1 MTSRTDD
8 KSKESEFEYYL
19 KSGMSPN
26 HVISALKAIG
36 KDQKEIDSFIEKYDV
51 SRKRINKVIK
61 KFVAKLESKYDHID
75 EQRLVHYGMKF
86 AERYKFSQAE
96 KDAFMNFIKNGDI
109 NKPYVPYD
117 EMQYTEMTKF
127 LGMTQ
132 NSVHTFAVKA
142 TDQAPLNEI
151 AKLYELTK
159 PLHNAVRQNYISYKS
174 SSKQL
179 LDATFNSEKMNPSIC
194 VHPLIVALFLNKI
207 DCLEK
212 RCLLSNIGRF
222 TVHRTQQYF
231 QSQGDRRYK
240 YMNISLNDILKGEL
254 NYDAEFIFDIA
265 KDPNSLNYISDE
277 TPMKNLLNR
286 FTVQIEL
293 WKNVLLM
300 RRGQFFSKSMSFST
314 SASDEIAGLE
324 TALSAYEWT
333 YFDSP
338 DLSLVNDEGSM
349 LRKFLAVFSFRPTLT
364 QISSLARSNDNTY
377 SNISSLTR
385 ATYIYTPIVNIKL
398 PNANETSSESVD
410 ISKSL
415 SHYDWMVE
423 NKMIV
428 PKNKKI
434 IQSKDLIFF
443 YVNRRYQ
450 SPFES
455 SGMKFNY
462 VVVPTPLTMTTLI
475 NNTSVTYDEVLNIGN
490 KDYKISSVVIA
501 NPPSST
507 SEQLSS
513 GCSSFIYNNDLR
525 VDSDPEKITC
535 YSPSFFING
544 SSKDTILQGVSDL
557 LRCKTTLEQCG
568 TIYVYT
574 AEPTP
579 SA

>member
-1 MTSRTDD
+1 MSSRTDD
-8 KSKESEFEYYL
+8 KSKESEFDYYL

-86 AERYKFSQAE
+86 ADRYKFTQAE
-96 KDAFMNFIKNGDI
+96 KDAFMNFIKNGDV

-132 NSVHTFAVKA
+132 NSVHTFSVKA

-174 SSKQL
+174 SSLQL
-179 LDATFNSEKMNPSIC
+179 LTTKFNTEKMNPAVFI
-194 VHPLIVALFLNKI
+194 HPLIVALFLNKI
-207 DCLEK
+207 DCLDK
-212 RCLLSNIGRF
+212 RCLLTNIGRF

-254 NYDAEFIFDIA
+254 QADAEFIFDIA

-286 FTVQIEL
+286 FTVQVEL

-300 RRGQFFSKSMSFST
+300 RRGQFFSKSMTFST
-314 SASDEIAGLE
+314 SVSDEIAGLE
-324 TALSAYEWT
+324 RALSSYEWT

-338 DLSLVNDEGSM
+338 DMSLVNDEGSM
-349 LRKFLAVFSFRPTLT
+349 LRKLLAVFSFRPTLT
-364 QISSLARSNDNTY
+364 QISSLARTNDNNSY

-385 ATYIYTPIVNIKL
+385 ATYIYTPIVNIKI
-398 PNANETSSESVD
+398 PNNEEKTSVD
-410 ISKSL
+410 LSKSL

-423 NKMIV
+423 NKMII

-455 SGMKFNY
+455 SGIKFNY
-462 VVVPTPLTMTTLI
+462 VAIPTPLTMTTLI
-475 NNTSVTYDEVLNIGN
+475 NSTRVYFPEVLEINSKKYN
-490 KDYKISSVVIA
+490 ISSVVVT
-501 NPPSST
+501 NPPLST

-513 GCSSFIYNNDLR
+513 GCTSFMYKPIDVAYPGTSTIL
-525 VDSDPEKITC
+525 C
-535 YSPSFFING
+535 YSPSFFVDGTVTDN
-544 SSKDTILQGVSDL
+544 ILQTIGDEVE
-557 LRCKTTLEQCG
+557 CKGIMEECG
-568 TIYVYT
+568 TIYVYV
-574 AEPTP
+574 AEPE
-579 SA
+579 SE